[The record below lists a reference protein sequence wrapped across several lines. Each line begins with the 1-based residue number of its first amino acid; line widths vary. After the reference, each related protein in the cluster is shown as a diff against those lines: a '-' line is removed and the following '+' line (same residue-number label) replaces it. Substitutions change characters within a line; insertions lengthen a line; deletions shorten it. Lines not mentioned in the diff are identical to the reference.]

1 MMLEVAKFLK
11 EHDGFAILTHC
22 RPDGDTVG
30 SAAAL
35 CRGLRAMGKQ
45 AFVLE
50 NPEITPKYAP
60 YLEGLTKAAL
70 SGREHLIAVDIASP
84 GMLPVN
90 AKDAKVTLRIDH
102 HGSATPFAEI
112 EWVEPDTAAC
122 GELVFDLLFAFGVEL
137 DKEMANAIYTAVST
151 DTGCFR
157 YANTRSHTLL
167 VAADCTAVSDDIFAI
182 NQKFFD
188 TNTLGRLRI
197 QGWMVENA
205 VFLQEGKVCICAI
218 PAQVEKDLGL
228 VEDDMENISGFPRS
242 IEGVCLAVTLREKGG
257 VVKMSVR
264 AIPGWDASEL
274 CEKFGGGG
282 HKGAAGASIEAPLE
296 EAVKQVIEAMKTKNV

>member
-1 MMLEVAKFLK
+1 MKTKIATFLR
-11 EHDGFAILTHC
+11 ERDGFVILTHC

-35 CRGLRAMGKQ
+35 CRGLRSLGKI
-45 AFVLE
+45 AWVLE

-60 YLEGLTKAAL
+60 LLEGLTCPSAENATV
-70 SGREHLIAVDIASP
+70 IAVDVASP

-90 AKDAKVTLRIDH
+90 GKALQVALRIDH
-102 HGSATPFAEI
+102 HGSATSFADL

-122 GELVFDLLFAFGVEL
+122 GEIVFDLLMELGVAP
-137 DKEMANAIYTAVST
+137 DRDIANAVYTAVAT

-157 YANTRSHTLL
+157 YANTRSHTLQ
-167 VAADCTAVSDDIFAI
+167 VAAQCALFSDELFAI
-182 NQKFFD
+182 NQKLFD

-205 VFLQEGKVCICAI
+205 IFLQDGKVCICAI
-218 PAQVEKDLGL
+218 DARVEKELGV

-242 IEGVCLAVTLREKGG
+242 IEGVCLAATLREKDG
-257 VVKMSVR
+257 VVKISVR
-264 AIPGWDASEL
+264 AVPGWDAAAV

-282 HKGAAGASIEAPLE
+282 HKGAAGASIDAPLE
-296 EAVKQVIEAMKTKNV
+296 EAVRLLIRALEEMVD

>member
-1 MMLEVAKFLK
+1 MMLEAAKFLK
-11 EHDGFAILTHC
+11 EHDDFVILTHC

-35 CRGLRAMGKQ
+35 CRGLRAMGKT
-45 AFVLE
+45 ACVLE
-50 NPEITPKYAP
+50 NPEITPKYAHL
-60 YLEGLTKAAL
+60 LEGLTCAAM
-70 SGREHLIAVDIASP
+70 EKKTVIAVDVASP

-90 AKDAKVTLRIDH
+90 AKDAKVALRIDH
-102 HGSATPFAEI
+102 HGSATPFAQV

-137 DKEMANAIYTAVST
+137 DKDMANAIYTAVST

-157 YANTRSHTLL
+157 YPNTRSHTLL
-167 VAADCTAVSDDIFAI
+167 VAADCTAVSDDIFSI
-182 NQKFFD
+182 NQKLFD

-205 VFLQEGKVCICAI
+205 VFLQDGKVCICAI
-218 PAQVEKDLGL
+218 PRQVEEDLQL
-228 VEDDMENISGFPRS
+228 TEDDMENISGFPRS
-242 IEGVCLAVTLREKGG
+242 IEGVCMAATLRQRDG
-257 VVKMSVR
+257 VVKLSVR
-264 AIPGWDASEL
+264 AVPGWDAAAV

-282 HKGAAGASIEAPLE
+282 HKGAAGASIHASLE
-296 EAVKQVIEAMKTKNV
+296 DAVQQVIAAISF

>member
-1 MMLEVAKFLK
+1 MKMMLEAAKFIK
-11 EHDGFAILTHC
+11 ENDDFVILTHC

-35 CRGLRAMGKQ
+35 CRGLRAMGKT

-50 NPEITPKYAP
+50 NPEITPKYAHL
-60 YLEGLTKAAL
+60 LEGLTCADLGGKTV
-70 SGREHLIAVDIASP
+70 IAVDVASP

-90 AKDAKVTLRIDH
+90 AKDAQVSLRIDH
-102 HGSATPFAEI
+102 HGSATSFAEV

-137 DKEMANAIYTAVST
+137 DKEMANAVYTAVAT

-157 YANTRSHTLL
+157 YPNTRSHTLL
-167 VAADCTAVSDDIFAI
+167 VAADCTAVSDDIFSI
-182 NQKFFD
+182 NQKLFD

-205 VFLQEGKVCICAI
+205 IFLQEGKVCICAI
-218 PAQVEKDLGL
+218 PRQVEEDLHL
-228 VEDDMENISGFPRS
+228 TEDDMENISGFPRS
-242 IEGVCLAVTLREKGG
+242 IEGVCMAATLRQKDGI
-257 VVKMSVR
+257 VKLSVR
-264 AIPGWDASEL
+264 AVPGWDAAAV

-282 HKGAAGASIEAPLE
+282 HKGAAGASIKASLE
-296 EAVKQVIEAMKTKNV
+296 DAVKQVIGALEGH

>member
-1 MMLEVAKFLK
+1 MMRNVVDFLR
-11 EHDGFAILTHC
+11 ENDNYVILTHC

-35 CRGLRAMGKQ
+35 CRGLRSLGKTVS
-45 AFVLE
+45 VLE

-60 YLEGLTKAAL
+60 LLEGLTCDCMAGA
-70 SGREHLIAVDIASP
+70 SVIAVDVASP

-90 AKDAKVTLRIDH
+90 GKDARVDLRIDH
-102 HGSATPFAEI
+102 HGSATSFARI

-122 GELVFDLLFAFGVEL
+122 GELVYDLLMAL
-137 DKEMANAIYTAVST
+137 DVTLDRPMAEAVYTAVAT

-157 YANTRSHTLL
+157 YANTRSHTLQ
-167 VAADCTAVSDDIFAI
+167 VAAACAQVSDGLFRI
-182 NQKFFD
+182 NQALFD

-205 VFLQEGKVCICAI
+205 VFLREGKVCICAI
-218 PAQVEKDLGL
+218 PRQVEQDLGI

-242 IEGVCLAVTLREKGG
+242 IEGVCLAATLREKDG
-257 VVKMSVR
+257 VVKVSVR
-264 AIPGWDASEL
+264 AVPGWDAAQV

-282 HKGAAGASIEAPLE
+282 HKGAAGCSISEPLDV
-296 EAVKQVIEAMKTKNV
+296 AVKMLTQVLNEE